1 MIISAFG
8 TIPAL
13 NLRRPVGC
21 ISPFCPIWMSLAFG
35 DGHLCI
41 IGMWICQICRP
52 RKKGRKLLQKKA
64 AQIKRRYAN
73 PIGRPKNRLK
83 NQNTT

>member
-1 MIISAFG
+1 MIIGAFG
-8 TIPAL
+8 TVPAL
-13 NLRRPVGC
+13 SVGRPGACNASV
-21 ISPFCPIWMSLAFG
+21 CPVQMSLAFSDG
-35 DGHLCI
+35 DLCL

-52 RKKGRKLLQKKA
+52 RKKGRKLLHKKA

-83 NQNTT
+83 NQSTT